1 LQEAPA
7 GGGAV
12 SMKITVKAFLDGNQV
27 VAKTFDDG
35 VYRIGRSD
43 FSDVVLPHDSV
54 SRSHLELRV
63 SESAIYVTNMS
74 GAGKLKVNGRL
85 VETAEI
91 QSGDEI
97 SVGPFKVLFM
107 AAAEEEGQ
115 VGMGLP
121 ADNFGGEAQPPA
133 EEGGFDNQN
142 GFNPDQNQ
150 AGMEGPNGLADG
162 LVPEGAPIELPN
174 DYPGSEADASPAPAM
189 LADPPSEGTQ
199 ALNRAETQVELK
211 PVVAKILFTEG
222 PRAGEEMFLEAYE
235 ITMGRSKKADI
246 FLDDEK
252 LSRVHAKITRVGMGY
267 RLIDLNSRN
276 GTYVNGMRVLE
287 HPLNSFDEIA
297 IGNTKIKFLIHDL
310 VASDMSRQQ
319 GGTLVAATPLE
330 QTKSYQIEPEKA
342 AELVQLQSPAQG
354 NFGIAS
360 ARSSGNGMGPPGQP
374 IPFYE
379 PEISSG
385 KNRAK
390 IVAGILLLLL
400 VTYLVIPS
408 EKEKVAPN
416 AAVPAAGAKPALSDV
431 KIPPSMP
438 REYNELTAESQ
449 RQIEGYFNAAQQL
462 ADKEKYEEAVA
473 YLKRIHEVL
482 PYYKNSKEL
491 QDQFSKKVKEK
502 QVAEAQEKAK
512 RDEKKD
518 LAIHLE
524 DGLEYLK
531 EGDFD
536 RAGEQ
541 FNSAIILDP
550 TNQTAIQGLKAAEAK
565 VRRIEDIPP
574 ERDPEQEKRKLVA
587 ELFHKAVTAFSN
599 KGYQEAIDTAEK
611 VRQIELKGDTQYL
624 NEAKQIIDRA
634 RMLQKEEFEPFLIQ
648 AKEKFAEGDYNAS
661 RDLCE
666 EMLKRDN
673 AYEEAKECVL
683 KARKQLNRLAKEAY
697 THGYILES
705 MNRIEEAK
713 QYWNRAKNYVRSGD
727 DYFDKVT
734 KKLEYYQ

>member
-1 LQEAPA
+1 
-7 GGGAV
+7 
-12 SMKITVKAFLDGNQV
+12 MRITIKAFLDGNEV
-27 VAKTFDDG
+27 VAKTFEDG
-35 VYRIGRSD
+35 VYRVGRSD
-43 FSDVVLPHDSV
+43 FSDIVLNHDSV
-54 SRSHLELRV
+54 SRSHFELRI
-63 SESAIYVTNMS
+63 SEAAIYVTNMS

-91 QSGDEI
+91 TTGDELT
-97 SVGPFKVLFM
+97 VGPFKLLFM
-107 AAAEEEGQ
+107 AGVDESAGMGVGAEGVVSEGIAQSESDQQGIGEGGENNYGMGDGEGGQ
-115 VGMGLP
+115 VEGLP
-121 ADNFGGEAQPPA
+121 DGAVVLEQNAFGLE
-133 EEGGFDNQN
+133 DQN
-142 GFNPDQNQ
+142 GGDSP
-150 AGMEGPNGLADG
+150 MPMRE
-162 LVPEGAPIELPN
+162 
-174 DYPGSEADASPAPAM
+174 EAAA
-189 LADPPSEGTQ
+189 PSEGTQ

-211 PVVAKILFTEG
+211 PVVAKIVFTEG

-235 ITMGRSKKADI
+235 VTMGRSKKADI

-287 HPLNSFDEIA
+287 HPLNSFDEIT
-297 IGNTKIKFLIHDL
+297 IGHSKIKFLIHDL
-310 VASDMSRQQ
+310 IAHDMSRQQ
-319 GGTLVAATPLE
+319 GGTLVAASPLE
-330 QTKSYQIEPEKA
+330 QTKSFMMDP
-342 AELVQLQSPAQG
+342 VQAQNLELQSPGFRAG
-354 NFGIAS
+354 
-360 ARSSGNGMGPPGQP
+360 GMGGGPVNPPV
-374 IPFYE
+374 PFFE
-379 PEISSG
+379 PEAKRSG
-385 KNRAK
+385 GKQAK
-390 IVAGILLLLL
+390 LVAGILLLLL
-400 VTYLVIPS
+400 VTYLIIPS
-408 EKEKVAPN
+408 EKEKGTPAPT
-416 AAVPAAGAKPALSDV
+416 AQTETAKPSLSDV
-431 KIPPSMP
+431 KIPPAMP
-438 REYNELTAESQ
+438 KEYLELTPESQ
-449 RQIEGYFNAAQQL
+449 RAIEGYFNAAQQL
-462 ADKEKYEEAVA
+462 SEKEKYEEAVA
-473 YLKRIHEVL
+473 YLKRIHEVI
-482 PYYKNSKEL
+482 PYYKNSREL
-491 QDQFSKKVKEK
+491 QDQFGKKVKEK
-502 QVAEAQEKAK
+502 QVADAQERAK

-531 EGDFD
+531 DGDFD
-536 RAGEQ
+536 RAAES

-550 TNQTAIQGLKAAEAK
+550 TNTTAIQGLKAAEYK
-565 VRRIEDIPP
+565 VRRVEDIPP

-587 ELFHKAVTAFSN
+587 ELFQKSVTAFTN

-611 VRQIELKGDTQYL
+611 IRQIELKGDTQYL

-673 AYEEAKECVL
+673 AYEEAKDCVF

-713 QYWNRAKNYVRSGD
+713 QYWNRAKNYVRTGD